1 MRRPVDVKTH
11 FRFLL
16 SVSLFPFSQAASV
29 ATLRRELVQD
39 LSQSPDLG
47 GRARLFGYHLS
58 SYFFAPVSFFL
69 PFPVFHREISSQ
81 DRPGTTIAN
90 SVAPQPPLFCRQLF
104 TLGHGAHRFLAIAQ
118 WFVHLSTYPQPMQQ
132 HR

>member
-1 MRRPVDVKTH
+1 MR
-11 FRFLL
+11 FRGGE
-16 SVSLFPFSQAASV
+16 FSTGTTGNFQP
-29 ATLRRELVQD
+29 ELTQD

-47 GRARLFGYHLS
+47 GRARLFGYPLS
-58 SYFFAPVSFFL
+58 SYFFAPVCFFL
-69 PFPVFHREISSQ
+69 PFPAFHRETSSQ

-90 SVAPQPPLFCRQLF
+90 SVDPQPPLFCGELF
-104 TLGHGAHRFLAIAQ
+104 TLGHGAHRFVAIAQ